1 MQVKAIQVGRS
12 INLKRIESLAGFK
25 LLAKDPYL
33 YRVGKGQ
40 FVVVM
45 RYGVLVFWGV
55 GAEKITEIT
64 KRLVNFIEG
73 AFDEKNWEEIDFKVS
88 KRKKAKVF
96 DGTLYCSELTI
107 EMKQLVSVVL
117 SRSTVLEF
125 FEKQAEKILAEYQ
138 EILTSFHET
147 GKTKARPKKLLRLV
161 GAAMKIKNT
170 SVHQLSMLEKPDFIW
185 DDAEL
190 DLLYEDLE
198 EEYEISSRYVILKE
212 KLGMM
217 FEDSEFILNYIDG
230 ERSFLLEMTI
240 ILLIVL
246 EVLLFVYEIWWK

>member
-1 MQVKAIQVGRS
+1 MQVKAIQVGRAV
-12 INLKRIESLAGFK
+12 NLKRIESLAGFK
-25 LLAKDPYL
+25 LIAKDPHL

-40 FVVVM
+40 FVVAM

-55 GAEKITEIT
+55 DADKIVEIT
-64 KRLVNFIEG
+64 KRLNPFIEDS
-73 AFDEKNWEEIDFKVS
+73 FDENHWESIDLKVS

-96 DGTLYCSELTI
+96 DGTLYCCELTKEI
-107 EMKQLVSVVL
+107 KQLVSVVL

-125 FEKQAEKILAEYQ
+125 FEKQTGQILSEYQ
-138 EILTSFHET
+138 GVLNSFHET
-147 GKTKARPKKLLRLV
+147 GKAKATPKKLLKLV
-161 GAAMKIKNT
+161 GSAMKIKNT
-170 SVHQLSMLEKPDFIW
+170 SVHQLSMLEKPDFVW

-212 KLGMM
+212 KLGML

-230 ERSFLLEMTI
+230 QRAFVLELTI
-240 ILLIVL
+240 VILIVM
-246 EVLLFVYEIWWK
+246 EVILFVYEIWWN